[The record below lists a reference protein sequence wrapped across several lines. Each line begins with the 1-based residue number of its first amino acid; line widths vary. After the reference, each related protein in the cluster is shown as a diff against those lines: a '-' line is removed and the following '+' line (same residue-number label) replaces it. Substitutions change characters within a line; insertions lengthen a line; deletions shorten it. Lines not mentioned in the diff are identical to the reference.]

1 MAASAG
7 DWMTE
12 RGLAAIDLAKAVG
25 TWQVL
30 PGQI

>member
-1 MAASAG
+1 MAARAG

-12 RGLAAIDLAKAVG
+12 RGLAAIDLATAAG
-25 TWQVL
+25 TSVL